1 MLTEYLQFSNKILAS
16 KQASKQ
22 ASKHR
27 LYSHKR
33 SGVALGG
40 RSVRTFV
47 TQNEA
52 ESPGCIHVGVPET
65 LRFALSD
72 IFLFS
77 PLVIQR
83 SVFPSCH
90 PEERSDEGSR
100 EHTRGCTQIL
110 RDAQDDTKES
120 GCSRD
125 SSLRSE

>member
-33 SGVALGG
+33 SGAALGG

-47 TQNEA
+47 IQNEA
-52 ESPGCIHVGVPET
+52 ESPGCIHVGVPQT

-83 SVFPSCH
+83 SEATKDLGNTH
-90 PEERSDEGSR
+90 LNQ
-100 EHTRGCTQIL
+100 TRI
-110 RDAQDDTKES
+110 
-120 GCSRD
+120 
-125 SSLRSE
+125 

>member
-16 KQASKQ
+16 KQASK
-22 ASKHR
+22 HR

-33 SGVALGG
+33 SGAALGG

-47 TQNEA
+47 IQNEA
-52 ESPGCIHVGVPET
+52 ESPGCIHVGVPQT

-83 SVFPSCH
+83 SEATKDLGNTH
-90 PEERSDEGSR
+90 LNQ
-100 EHTRGCTQIL
+100 TRI
-110 RDAQDDTKES
+110 
-120 GCSRD
+120 
-125 SSLRSE
+125 